1 MKDLLKD
8 VSVSSILTALIGLVL
23 LVMPKLT
30 NKIIVYGIGIV
41 LLVYGAGRILRY
53 IGRDAGRAMM
63 DYDLSVGLVCA
74 VMGLFMLLYS
84 KVVIG
89 ILPFVFGLF
98 LIFGGARSIQTAFD
112 IKRFRGSNWSVH
124 LIVGIAFV
132 IVGVIAIRD
141 PFSAAATLTRF
152 VGLSMLV
159 QGIYMFIAG
168 RMVRELREQFMS
180 DF

>member
-1 MKDLLKD
+1 
-8 VSVSSILTALIGLVL
+8 
-23 LVMPKLT
+23 
-30 NKIIVYGIGIV
+30 
-41 LLVYGAGRILRY
+41 
-53 IGRDAGRAMM
+53 MM